1 MEGEYFTKADWV
13 LFRKMVPKW
22 QEAYMGRLLGEYQ
35 TLISSD
41 DDPSVRFWALNKRLQ
56 EDRKRKSVQ
65 LDMRRS
71 MLIWNLS
78 ALIGEG
84 AITFDDLDGFSEE
97 LSERVK
103 EICSHLNSHE

>member
-1 MEGEYFTKADWV
+1 MEGEYFTKADWI

-22 QEAYMGRLLGEYQ
+22 QEAYMERLLGEYQ

-56 EDRKRKSVQ
+56 EDSRRKGVQ

-71 MLIWNLS
+71 MLIWNLC

-84 AITFDDLDGFSEE
+84 AITFDDLDGFSEG
-97 LSERVK
+97 LSERVR
-103 EICSHLNSHE
+103 EICIHFNTLE